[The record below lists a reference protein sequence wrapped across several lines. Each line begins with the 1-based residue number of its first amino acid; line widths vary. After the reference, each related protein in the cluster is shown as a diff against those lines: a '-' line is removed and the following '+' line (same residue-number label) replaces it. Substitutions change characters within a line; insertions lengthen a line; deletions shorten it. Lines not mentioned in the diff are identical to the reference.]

1 MKIFKNKKIMA
12 AAIAVIVISSI
23 GITTTAFSS
32 EQMKKASKVN
42 TPALSGLTS
51 AELQNESAST
61 SETQPLIIVDPTT
74 AATAA
79 PTATPTATP
88 ATPADIG
95 IDDDN
100 AADADAASSATPVLA
115 QISADSVKQIVLAKT
130 PGAVITELE
139 LDRDDGR
146 LIYEVKATVGQTE
159 YEYKIDANTGA
170 ILEYKADSDDIN
182 DADDNDTDDMDDV
195 DEIEVD
201 DEDDNDGIDDKDST
215 NDMNKVDK
223 VDSVGEND

>member
-51 AELQNESAST
+51 AELQNENAST

-79 PTATPTATP
+79 PTATPAS
-88 ATPADIG
+88 PADIG
-95 IDDDN
+95 IDDDDDDN
-100 AADADAASSATPVLA
+100 DDDADAASSATPVLA

-159 YEYKIDANTGA
+159 YEYKIDADTGA